1 MKVSEANNETVSD
14 IAKLETDMNQVSLGA
29 EGPEKAVTSYEEK
42 KKLTLPAREK
52 PERSVRLMKE
62 QGMLRKYK

>member
-1 MKVSEANNETVSD
+1 MT
-14 IAKLETDMNQVSLGA
+14 QVCLGA
-29 EGPEKAVTSYEEK
+29 EVPENAVTSYEEK
-42 KKLTLPAREK
+42 KKLTLPARDK